1 MSHPPDLAPSL
12 RRIIH
17 IDMDAFYA
25 SVEQR
30 DDPALRGVPV
40 AVGGAGVRGV
50 VAAASYE
57 ARKFGVYSAMASVTA
72 RQCPAPARIARLAP
86 AISFTTVWA
95 LVPILRPGIL
105 PGRRDQEFL
114 SSEGGRD
121 RIALSDHQKG
131 IPMRPQAAAL
141 KALLEEPRLQIMPG
155 CGDGM
160 GARLIEEAGFRT
172 GFISGSSISAMRL
185 AMPDM
190 DLVSFGEMADAVETC
205 IAAAPNVLWLA
216 DGDTG
221 HGNALAVQKVI
232 RAYARRGAAA
242 VLLEDKIWP
251 RPLGHGGAKLVV
263 ERDAAILRC
272 RAAAAA
278 CRDEGILLLARTDAR
293 VSRGFDEARARI
305 QAFVAEGADILF
317 LDSPQSEDEMRAGI
331 AACNGRP
338 ALAVTSPAG
347 KHFMP
352 GDAELERIGIRIVVY
367 PQDILAASV
376 QAIRTALGGL
386 KGGAKPPMASPAE
399 LATAIRSDDYLAQDA
414 RWPDPR

>member
-1 MSHPPDLAPSL
+1 M
-12 RRIIH
+12 
-17 IDMDAFYA
+17 
-25 SVEQR
+25 
-30 DDPALRGVPV
+30 
-40 AVGGAGVRGV
+40 
-50 VAAASYE
+50 
-57 ARKFGVYSAMASVTA
+57 
-72 RQCPAPARIARLAP
+72 
-86 AISFTTVWA
+86 
-95 LVPILRPGIL
+95 
-105 PGRRDQEFL
+105 
-114 SSEGGRD
+114 
-121 RIALSDHQKG
+121 
-131 IPMRPQAAAL
+131 
-141 KALLEEPRLQIMPG
+141 KALLDAPGLLVMPG

-160 GARLIEEAGFRT
+160 GARLIEEAGFPT
-172 GFISGSSISAMRL
+172 AFISGSSVSAMRL

-190 DLVSFGEMADAVETC
+190 DLVGFAEMADAVETC
-205 IAAAPNVLWLA
+205 IAAAPGVLWLA

-242 VLLEDKIWP
+242 VLIEDKAWP
-251 RPLGHGGAKLVV
+251 RPLGQGGAKLVV

-272 RAAAAA
+272 RAAVEA

-293 VSRGFDEARARI
+293 VSRGFPEALARV

-317 LDSPQSEDEMRAGI
+317 LDSPQSEAEMRAGI
-331 AACNGRP
+331 EACNGKP

-352 GDAELERIGIRIVVY
+352 GDAELERIGIKIVVY

-376 QAIRTALGGL
+376 HAVRAALGGL

-399 LATAIRSDDYLAQDA
+399 LASAIRSADYLAQDS

>member
-1 MSHPPDLAPSL
+1 
-12 RRIIH
+12 
-17 IDMDAFYA
+17 
-25 SVEQR
+25 
-30 DDPALRGVPV
+30 
-40 AVGGAGVRGV
+40 
-50 VAAASYE
+50 
-57 ARKFGVYSAMASVTA
+57 
-72 RQCPAPARIARLAP
+72 
-86 AISFTTVWA
+86 
-95 LVPILRPGIL
+95 
-105 PGRRDQEFL
+105 
-114 SSEGGRD
+114 
-121 RIALSDHQKG
+121 
-131 IPMRPQAAAL
+131 MRPHAAAL
-141 KALLEEPRLQIMPG
+141 KALLDEPRLQIMPG

-160 GARLIEEAGFRT
+160 GAHLIEEAGFRT

-190 DLVSFGEMADAVETC
+190 DLVGFGEMADAVETC

-232 RAYARRGAAA
+232 RTYARRGAAA
-242 VLLEDKIWP
+242 VLIEDKIWP
-251 RPLGHGGAKLVV
+251 RPLGHGGAKLVI
-263 ERDAAILRC
+263 ERDAAVLRC
-272 RAAAAA
+272 RAAVEA

-293 VSRGFDEARARI
+293 VSRGFDEALARI
-305 QAFVAEGADILF
+305 QAFVAEGAHILF

-352 GDAELERIGIRIVVY
+352 GNAELERIGIRIVVY

-376 QAIRTALGGL
+376 KAIRAALGGL
-386 KGGAKPPMASPAE
+386 KGGAKPAMASPAE
-399 LATAIRSDDYLAQDA
+399 LATAIRSDEYLAQDA

>member
-1 MSHPPDLAPSL
+1 
-12 RRIIH
+12 
-17 IDMDAFYA
+17 
-25 SVEQR
+25 
-30 DDPALRGVPV
+30 
-40 AVGGAGVRGV
+40 
-50 VAAASYE
+50 
-57 ARKFGVYSAMASVTA
+57 
-72 RQCPAPARIARLAP
+72 
-86 AISFTTVWA
+86 
-95 LVPILRPGIL
+95 
-105 PGRRDQEFL
+105 
-114 SSEGGRD
+114 
-121 RIALSDHQKG
+121 
-131 IPMRPQAAAL
+131 MRPHAAAL
-141 KALLEEPRLQIMPG
+141 KALLDEPRLQIMPG

-160 GARLIEEAGFRT
+160 GAHLIEEAGFRT

-232 RAYARRGAAA
+232 RTYARRGAAA
-242 VLLEDKIWP
+242 VLIEDKIWP
-251 RPLGHGGAKLVV
+251 RPLGHGGAKLVI
-263 ERDAAILRC
+263 ERDVAVLRC
-272 RAAAAA
+272 RAAVEA

-293 VSRGFDEARARI
+293 VSRGFDEALARI
-305 QAFVAEGADILF
+305 QTFVAEGAHILF

-352 GDAELERIGIRIVVY
+352 GNAELERIGIRIVVY

-376 QAIRTALGGL
+376 QAIRAALGGL
-386 KGGAKPPMASPAE
+386 KGGAKPAMASPAE
-399 LATAIRSDDYLAQDA
+399 LATAIRSDEYLAQDA